1 MRQVLLWDTACN
13 FNAIIL
19 NQSIFNRLI
28 TSVSTLHVLFFL
40 SFQTQSLAYIDK
52 AIQAA
57 CKLR

>member
-1 MRQVLLWDTACN
+1 MRQVVLWDTACN

-28 TSVSTLHVLFFL
+28 TSVSTQHVLFFL
-40 SFQTQSLAYIDK
+40 IFQTQSLAYIDK
-52 AIQAA
+52 AARVA